1 MAGAAA
7 HRYAKS
13 LLELA
18 REQDVLDTVKNDVD
32 QVRSALEGS
41 RELDL
46 LLQSP
51 IVKADKKAAILRS
64 IFASSVHDLTLR
76 FLLLL
81 TTKGREGMLGDILD
95 AFIERFNDLKGI
107 QRVTVHTA
115 TALSDVAM
123 DAIRDLA
130 GKALPGV
137 EVVMEADVDPEL
149 IGGFV
154 LRYDDK
160 LLDASVRR
168 QLEIIRNELTNA

>member
-18 REQDVLDTVKNDVD
+18 REQGVLDGVKSDVD
-32 QVRSALEGS
+32 DVRTTLDASK
-41 RELDL
+41 ELRL
-46 LLQSP
+46 LLKSP
-51 IVKADKKAAILRS
+51 IVKADKKAAILRT
-64 IFASSVHDLTLR
+64 IFESSVHDLLLR
-76 FLLLL
+76 FILLL
-81 TTKGREGMLGDILD
+81 TRKGREGRMAEILD
-95 AFIERFNDLKGI
+95 AFIDRYNDLKGI

-115 TALSDVAM
+115 TALSDGALN
-123 DAIRDLA
+123 DIRTLA
-130 GKALPGV
+130 GTALKGK
-137 EVVMEADVDPEL
+137 EVVMESDVDPEL

-154 LRYDDK
+154 LRYEDK